1 MTPPSPASPAT
12 QGIRMSGI
20 DPKLTDSVRRVRDG
34 DMAAARELVESVSPL
49 VRRIVCS
56 HLPWRMSSEDLT
68 QEVFMKL
75 FAKLDQYAGVVPFEH
90 WVARVAMNTCRDQL
104 RSQKRDPEIRWTDLG
119 EEETRALEAVA
130 ADEAVPES
138 GAVSGA
144 RELAG
149 RLMATLGPE
158 DRLVIQMIDLEQRSA
173 AEVKAVTGWSV
184 TSIRVRAFRARR
196 KLRKRVEKMEREPR
210 T

>member
-1 MTPPSPASPAT
+1 
-12 QGIRMSGI
+12 
-20 DPKLTDSVRRVRDG
+20 
-34 DMAAARELVESVSPL
+34 
-49 VRRIVCS
+49 
-56 HLPWRMSSEDLT
+56 
-68 QEVFMKL
+68 MKL

-173 AEVKAVTGWSV
+173 AEVKDVTGWSV

-196 KLRKRVEKMEREPR
+196 KLRKLVEKMEREPR